1 MLGLRI
7 AFTDCM
13 FPENRFAESPLC
25 SPLRALLLGA
35 CLVLLLTAPL
45 FGESAERQQARL
57 PSGKGG
63 IVNLSAVTQS
73 RRGDLFIADG
83 DVDITYEGARLR
95 ADHVEF
101 NEKTKEAVAS
111 GHVQFDYANQ
121 HLDGDQATYNVR
133 TGHGIFQK
141 VRGSVKI
148 ERRPNSSLL
157 VTDNPL
163 YFEAKEVERVDESLY
178 IVRGAWVTVCD
189 PERPKWKFYAPR
201 ARIRLEKNVA
211 LVNANFRMF
220 RVPLIW
226 LPYATAP
233 AGRKV
238 RQSGFLIPDIGNSSR
253 KGFILGDAFYWAPFE
268 WMDTTLSGQLLSR
281 RGSAERGEFRA
292 RPWENTSIHYD
303 YFGVIDRGL
312 KDSNGVRNP
321 QGGHQQQFEV
331 QSLLPK
337 GWRAV
342 IDANELS
349 SLTFRLAFADTYG
362 DAINAEVRSALFLTN
377 NFRGFSLNFADLSD
391 RSFLSA
397 PTRTAPPITVMLRN
411 APEARFSS
419 VDQSPWKRV
428 PVYFGLAAFADA
440 VHREDPNLDTPGMVE
455 REEFAPRVTVPLH
468 AGPWLSLTTTAA
480 FRGTRYGASLDATGA
495 VNPQA
500 ITRNTGEFALDFRPP
515 SLEKIF
521 ERPKSNRKWK
531 HTVEPGVIYRYVTG
545 VNDFGRFIRFDSDAT
560 LTDTSEVEYGI
571 TQRLFRKEGD
581 NQPEELFSWR
591 IVQKHFFDPTFG
603 GAIVPGT
610 RNVFQALNSITPFA
624 FADGPRNWS
633 PIVSDF
639 KVTPG
644 GRYDAEEIV
653 EYDNQR
659 RKLTTFGTLL
669 KVKPYSQF
677 YATIAHF
684 RLDANPILQPLS
696 NQIRGLIGYGELNRK
711 GLSAT
716 GGVSYDLTNHALQN
730 QLVQISYN
738 GGCCGIALEYR
749 RIALG
754 QVRTENQFRVA
765 LILANIGTFGNLRRQ
780 ERIF

>member
-7 AFTDCM
+7 VFTDCM

-35 CLVLLLTAPL
+35 CLVLLVTAPL

-157 VTDNPL
+157 VTENPL
-163 YFEAKEVERVDESLY
+163 YFEAREVERMDESLY

-211 LVNANFRMF
+211 LVM
-220 RVPLIW
+220 
-226 LPYATAP
+226 
-233 AGRKV
+233 
-238 RQSGFLIPDIGNSSR
+238 IPDIGNSSR

-268 WMDTTLSGQLLSR
+268 WMDTTLAGQLLSR

-303 YFGVIDRGL
+303 YFAVIDRGL
-312 KDSNGVRNP
+312 KDSSGVRNP

-331 QSLLPK
+331 QSLLPE

-440 VHREDPNLDTPGMVE
+440 VHREDPHLDTPGMVE
-455 REEFAPRVTVPLH
+455 RESMRRAR
-468 AGPWLSLTTTAA
+468 SI
-480 FRGTRYGASLDATGA
+480 RK
-495 VNPQA
+495 
-500 ITRNTGEFALDFRPP
+500 P
-515 SLEKIF
+515 S
-521 ERPKSNRKWK
+521 P
-531 HTVEPGVIYRYVTG
+531 
-545 VNDFGRFIRFDSDAT
+545 AT
-560 LTDTSEVEYGI
+560 LANSRWTSA
-571 TQRLFRKEGD
+571 RHRSRKFSSGP
-581 NQPEELFSWR
+581 NQ
-591 IVQKHFFDPTFG
+591 
-603 GAIVPGT
+603 
-610 RNVFQALNSITPFA
+610 
-624 FADGPRNWS
+624 
-633 PIVSDF
+633 
-639 KVTPG
+639 
-644 GRYDAEEIV
+644 
-653 EYDNQR
+653 
-659 RKLTTFGTLL
+659 
-669 KVKPYSQF
+669 
-677 YATIAHF
+677 
-684 RLDANPILQPLS
+684 
-696 NQIRGLIGYGELNRK
+696 
-711 GLSAT
+711 
-716 GGVSYDLTNHALQN
+716 
-730 QLVQISYN
+730 
-738 GGCCGIALEYR
+738 
-749 RIALG
+749 
-754 QVRTENQFRVA
+754 TENGNTPSSRA
-765 LILANIGTFGNLRRQ
+765 LSTGT
-780 ERIF
+780 

>member
-1 MLGLRI
+1 MLGLFSTTANASMRPPITAGPISRNSRFFNLSAGFGWSAAATAAGPPVTARRKVRNNPSPHERRNMIVLLCAQGRESYRSRGRAASFVSGRAVGSLRSNRRARRTRRCAVRAGQRSARPTHPASCMLGLRI
-7 AFTDCM
+7 VFTDCM
-13 FPENRFAESPLC
+13 FPENWIAESPLC

-95 ADHVEF
+95 ADHLEF

-121 HLDGDQATYNVR
+121 HLDGDQAAYNVR
-133 TGHGIFQK
+133 TGHGVFEK

-321 QGGHQQQFEV
+321 QGGH
-331 QSLLPK
+331 
-337 GWRAV
+337 GRALWV
-342 IDANELS
+342 CA
-349 SLTFRLAFADTYG
+349 
-362 DAINAEVRSALFLTN
+362 
-377 NFRGFSLNFADLSD
+377 
-391 RSFLSA
+391 
-397 PTRTAPPITVMLRN
+397 
-411 APEARFSS
+411 AR
-419 VDQSPWKRV
+419 
-428 PVYFGLAAFADA
+428 
-440 VHREDPNLDTPGMVE
+440 HRA
-455 REEFAPRVTVPLH
+455 APR
-468 AGPWLSLTTTAA
+468 
-480 FRGTRYGASLDATGA
+480 GA
-495 VNPQA
+495 VAQ
-500 ITRNTGEFALDFRPP
+500 
-515 SLEKIF
+515 
-521 ERPKSNRKWK
+521 
-531 HTVEPGVIYRYVTG
+531 
-545 VNDFGRFIRFDSDAT
+545 FDD
-560 LTDTSEVEYGI
+560 D
-571 TQRLFRKEGD
+571 
-581 NQPEELFSWR
+581 
-591 IVQKHFFDPTFG
+591 
-603 GAIVPGT
+603 
-610 RNVFQALNSITPFA
+610 
-624 FADGPRNWS
+624 
-633 PIVSDF
+633 
-639 KVTPG
+639 
-644 GRYDAEEIV
+644 
-653 EYDNQR
+653 
-659 RKLTTFGTLL
+659 
-669 KVKPYSQF
+669 
-677 YATIAHF
+677 
-684 RLDANPILQPLS
+684 
-696 NQIRGLIGYGELNRK
+696 
-711 GLSAT
+711 
-716 GGVSYDLTNHALQN
+716 GGVSRHAVRCFARCDGRGQSASHHPQHWRIRAGLPPAVAREN
-730 QLVQISYN
+730 FRAAQIKQKMETHRRA
-738 GGCCGIALEYR
+738 GRHLPVRDRRERFRALHPLRFR
-749 RIALG
+749 RHAHGYKRGRI
-754 QVRTENQFRVA
+754 RDHTETLSQ
-765 LILANIGTFGNLRRQ
+765 GRR
-780 ERIF
+780 

>member
-1 MLGLRI
+1 M
-7 AFTDCM
+7 
-13 FPENRFAESPLC
+13 
-25 SPLRALLLGA
+25 
-35 CLVLLLTAPL
+35 
-45 FGESAERQQARL
+45 
-57 PSGKGG
+57 
-63 IVNLSAVTQS
+63 
-73 RRGDLFIADG
+73 
-83 DVDITYEGARLR
+83 
-95 ADHVEF
+95 
-101 NEKTKEAVAS
+101 
-111 GHVQFDYANQ
+111 
-121 HLDGDQATYNVR
+121 
-133 TGHGIFQK
+133 
-141 VRGSVKI
+141 
-148 ERRPNSSLL
+148 
-157 VTDNPL
+157 
-163 YFEAKEVERVDESLY
+163 
-178 IVRGAWVTVCD
+178 
-189 PERPKWKFYAPR
+189 
-201 ARIRLEKNVA
+201 
-211 LVNANFRMF
+211 
-220 RVPLIW
+220 
-226 LPYATAP
+226 
-233 AGRKV
+233 
-238 RQSGFLIPDIGNSSR
+238 
-253 KGFILGDAFYWAPFE
+253 
-268 WMDTTLSGQLLSR
+268 
-281 RGSAERGEFRA
+281 
-292 RPWENTSIHYD
+292 
-303 YFGVIDRGL
+303 
-312 KDSNGVRNP
+312 
-321 QGGHQQQFEV
+321 
-331 QSLLPK
+331 
-337 GWRAV
+337 
-342 IDANELS
+342 
-349 SLTFRLAFADTYG
+349 
-362 DAINAEVRSALFLTN
+362 
-377 NFRGFSLNFADLSD
+377 
-391 RSFLSA
+391 
-397 PTRTAPPITVMLRN
+397 
-411 APEARFSS
+411 
-419 VDQSPWKRV
+419 
-428 PVYFGLAAFADA
+428 
-440 VHREDPNLDTPGMVE
+440 
-455 REEFAPRVTVPLH
+455 
-468 AGPWLSLTTTAA
+468 
-480 FRGTRYGASLDATGA
+480 
-495 VNPQA
+495 
-500 ITRNTGEFALDFRPP
+500 
-515 SLEKIF
+515 
-521 ERPKSNRKWK
+521 
-531 HTVEPGVIYRYVTG
+531 TG